1 MFKHRS
7 TFVKTYEVTLATL
20 LTVINMLGTVHAGAA
35 ATADW
40 QTEGRKAYLS
50 VRYKSNVAKG
60 YQHYQRARSL
70 CTFPPTHPISL
81 DLDMCMVHTLL
92 IMNRTDEAQSIL
104 LQIGPVIERLYR
116 GKLLELRYWRRL
128 KDLHGRQGLFRQ
140 AARDQR
146 NVVDIISKE
155 LGEDCTDAMDERINL
170 LRCLAIGKDWK
181 LFLDTIQECD
191 RIMGP
196 RPHEQQTAR
205 INGEIEMYNRLFH
218 DCFHQ
223 AILRD
228 PHTALELIDRYEV
241 IRPLDRRLLTLM
253 IKTLAEQPNLAAL
266 RKRIVAIVR
275 KNKWSDNEAKRT
287 IAEIEIGDNV
297 PKAFEVQVPDK
308 KMLEEIEEAYRIAQ
322 QIVPPDKRHN
332 NDLYM
337 QALALQATIL
347 AKTGHPEKAD
357 ALLDSYHSTAPIVRL
372 LGILQARREVAIEAI
387 AQKKTALAEKQF
399 ADNIKLSTRTTSATD
414 RANYIHQWMDQRR
427 KYLGH

>member
-7 TFVKTYEVTLATL
+7 TFVKIYAVTLATL
-20 LTVINMLGTVHAGAA
+20 LTVINLLGTVRAGAA

-60 YQHYQRARSL
+60 YQHYQRARRL
-70 CTFPPTHPISL
+70 CTFPPAHPISL

-92 IMNRTDEAQSIL
+92 IMNRIDEAQSIL

-116 GKLLELRYWRRL
+116 GELLELRYWRRL

-146 NVVDIISKE
+146 HVVDIISKE

-170 LRCLAIGKDWK
+170 LRCLAISKDWK

-191 RIMGP
+191 RIMST

-223 AILRD
+223 AILKD
-228 PHTALELIDRYEV
+228 PHTALGLIDRYEE
-241 IRPLDRRLLTLM
+241 IRPVDRRLLTLM

-275 KNKWSDNEAKRT
+275 KNKWSDNEARRT
-287 IAEIEIGDNV
+287 IAQIEIGDNV
-297 PKAFEVQVPDK
+297 PKAFEVPLPDK
-308 KMLEEIEEAYRIAQ
+308 KMVEDIEEAYRIAQ
-322 QIVPPDKRHN
+322 QIVPPDERHN

-337 QALALQATIL
+337 QALALKATLL
-347 AKTGHPEKAD
+347 AKTGHPEQAD
-357 ALLDSYHSTAPIVRL
+357 ALLDSYHSTASIVHL
-372 LGILQARREVAIEAI
+372 LGILQARREIAIEAI

-399 ADNIKLSTRTTSATD
+399 ADNIKLSTRTTSID